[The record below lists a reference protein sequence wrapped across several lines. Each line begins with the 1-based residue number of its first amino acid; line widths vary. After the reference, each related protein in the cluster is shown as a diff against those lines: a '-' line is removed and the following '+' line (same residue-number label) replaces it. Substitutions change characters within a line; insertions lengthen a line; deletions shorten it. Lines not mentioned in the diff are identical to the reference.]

1 MSTPIP
7 PFILMQ
13 TIEAVTRLGSLKR
26 AAEELNV
33 TPSAISHRVRLVE
46 EQFGQR
52 LFERDGQGIRSTRNA
67 DDLAAAVAGAIA
79 AVEQTWRELTAQ
91 RDKREIRLCSMA
103 AFAEQFIL
111 SNHEEF
117 RRRFPDFR
125 VESTSTTIGEGG
137 MRGEYDILIGIGP
150 YPGAGWDYEDIM
162 PYTVKA
168 VCAPGV
174 VGQVI
179 SGTEVRGPI
188 LNATSDFLPWEA
200 AVREL
205 GLTIAPNAEQIRFD
219 SVLTSCHAATQGKG
233 IALAP
238 SWIADKLASR
248 GELVTLGTGTVR
260 SDLSYW
266 IAVRKSRKLDSTYG
280 RFHRW
285 LVSAIA
291 RTLGSGG

>member
-1 MSTPIP
+1 MSTPLP

-26 AAEELNV
+26 AAEEMNV

-46 EQFGQR
+46 EQFGHR

-67 DDLAAAVAGAIA
+67 QDLAAAVAEAIA
-79 AVEQTWRELTAQ
+79 GVEQTWRDLTSQ
-91 RDKREIRLCSMA
+91 REEREIRLCSMS

-125 VESTSTTIGEGG
+125 VESTSTTIVEGG

-162 PYTVKA
+162 RYSVKA
-168 VCAPGV
+168 VCSPRTV
-174 VGQVI
+174 EHML
-179 SGTEVRGPI
+179 SGTIIRGPI
-188 LNATSDFLPWEA
+188 LNASSDFLPWETA
-200 AVREL
+200 APTL
-205 GLTIAPNAEQIRFD
+205 GLTIAPGVEHIRFD
-219 SVLTSCHAATQGKG
+219 SVLTACHAASQGKG

-238 SWIADKLASR
+238 SWIADKLAR
-248 GELVTLGTGTVR
+248 QHELVTLGTGTVETE
-260 SDLSYW
+260 LSYW
-266 IAVRKSRKLDSTYG
+266 LAVRKSRKLDSTFG
-280 RFHRW
+280 RFRRW
-285 LVSAIA
+285 LISAID
-291 RTLGSGG
+291 RTSEFAS

>member
-1 MSTPIP
+1 MSTPLP

-26 AAEELNV
+26 AAEEMNV

-67 DDLAAAVAGAIA
+67 DDLAAAVARALAG
-79 AVEQTWRELTAQ
+79 VEQTWRELTAQ
-91 RDKREIRLCSMA
+91 HDGREIRLCAMS

-111 SNHEEF
+111 SNHDEF

-125 VESTSTTIGEGG
+125 VDSTSTTIGEGG

-168 VCAPGV
+168 VCSPGT
-174 VGQVI
+174 VGQMV
-179 SGTEVRGPI
+179 SGTVVSGPL
-188 LNATSDFLPWEA
+188 LNSTSDFLPWDA
-200 AVREL
+200 AAREL
-205 GLTIAPNAEQIRFD
+205 GLSIAPGAEQIRFD
-219 SVLTSCHAATQGKG
+219 SVLTACQAATQGKG

-238 SWIADKLASR
+238 SWIADKLASE
-248 GELVTLGTGTVR
+248 GELITLGSGTVR
-260 SDLSYW
+260 SDLTYW
-266 IAVRKSRKLDSTYG
+266 IAVRKARKLDSTYG

-285 LVSAIA
+285 LISAIG
-291 RTLGSGG
+291 RTAGVNG